1 MVGVSERET
10 RYMADADYRK
20 SRGLRPRD
28 GAVTVR
34 WQTIPGRETDDG
46 GQRAV
51 DEILAVGVHAE
62 MMDEANCW
70 MDVLGL
76 RVWIRAMRVKGQY
89 EPRLVITAEPESCHA
104 VETDKGRQHAAR
116 GQGCAGAGR

>member
-1 MVGVSERET
+1 MSARET

-20 SRGLRPRD
+20 QRGLRPAD

-34 WQTIPGRETDDG
+34 WETTSGRETDDG

-51 DEILAVGVHAE
+51 DEILTSQVHME
-62 MMDEANCW
+62 MMDESNCW

-76 RVWIRAMRVKGQY
+76 RVWIRAMRVKGQAS
-89 EPRLVITAEPESCHA
+89 PRLVITASPESCHQ
-104 VETDKGRQHAAR
+104 T
-116 GQGCAGAGR
+116 GATP